1 MGPGN
6 DRLNRVSAGE
16 LQSYYRRLFKHY
28 GPQHW
33 WPAAGPFEV
42 IIGAI
47 LTQNTAWQNV
57 EQAIRNLKKA
67 GLLTPGAL
75 LRVPTRK
82 LARLIRPSGY
92 FNIKAARLKEFVQ
105 FLFDEYEGVVGKMF
119 SEDPARLRKKLLH
132 VKGIGPETADSI
144 LLYAGGFPIFV
155 VDVYTRRV
163 FHRHGL
169 AHREI
174 DYHDLQARI
183 MKALPKDPSLFNEFH
198 ALIVK
203 VGKEHCG
210 RVPDCE
216 GCPLQ
221 MFLKG
226 GTPLSW

>member
-1 MGPGN
+1 M
-6 DRLNRVSAGE
+6 NRGK
-16 LQSYYRRLFKHY
+16 LLSYYRRLFKQY

-57 EQAIRNLKKA
+57 ERAIRNLKGA
-67 GLLTPGAL
+67 GLLTPAAL

-92 FNIKAARLKEFVQ
+92 FNIKAARLKEFIR
-105 FLFDEYEGVVGKMF
+105 FLFDEYEGSVRRMF
-119 SEDPARLRKKLLH
+119 EEDPACLRKKLLN
-132 VKGIGPETADSI
+132 VKGVGPETADSI
-144 LLYAGGFPIFV
+144 LLYAGGFPVFV
-155 VDVYTRRV
+155 VDAYTRRV

-169 AHREI
+169 AYRET
-174 DYHDLQARI
+174 DDHDLQALI
-183 MKALPKDPSLFNEFH
+183 ISALPKDPSLFNEFH

-210 RVPDCE
+210 REPDCG

-221 MFLKG
+221 RFLEG
-226 GTPLSW
+226 RVPISW